1 MPARTYRPFPD
12 PPPAAA
18 AELAGRLVLAIA
30 FVALILGVF
39 ASTLQPADGL
49 SRGSLKALVFP
60 RLAAFVLAALVAGLV
75 QGARAPERL
84 LLICGLLAGALALF
98 LLPAQERP
106 MLGLRALAESAG
118 RETPALG
125 ATLGTLV
132 RFEAAVLAAVLVGT
146 WLGRLL
152 EDSGHLLVVV
162 LCAAAGDA
170 WLSMLQVPET
180 VGPGHPVSLMRLN
193 WPPAWNGISVAPTFP
208 DVLFLAVFL
217 EAARR
222 LRFHGFSVAFGA
234 VAGYAVA
241 SFLSLA
247 TWRVMLALPMVG
259 LGVLMGAWPDFRCSA
274 REVIK
279 AFTLALILFAALV
292 GLTSLHKA
300 LHPPPQPRHD
310 PLQYRNIAAGE
321 ASSPRGF
328 RIV

>member
-12 PPPAAA
+12 PPPAAP
-18 AELAGRLVLAIA
+18 AEFAGRLVLAMA
-30 FVALILGVF
+30 FVALVLGLF
-39 ASTLQPADGL
+39 ASNMQPPEGL
-49 SRGSLKALVFP
+49 PRGSLKALVFP
-60 RLAAFVLAALVAGLV
+60 RLGAFVLATLVAGLL
-75 QGARAPERL
+75 QGARAPGRFL
-84 LLICGLLAGALALF
+84 LVGGLVAAALALY
-98 LLPAQERP
+98 LLPAAERP
-106 MLGLRALAESAG
+106 MLGTRALSESNG
-118 RETPALG
+118 REAPTLSDTL
-125 ATLGTLV
+125 ATLA
-132 RFEAAVLAAVLVGT
+132 RFEVAVLAAVLLGT
-146 WLGRLL
+146 WLGRQL
-152 EDSGHLLVVV
+152 EHSGHLLVVV

-180 VGPGHPVSLMRLN
+180 VGQGHPVSLMRLN

-217 EAARR
+217 ESARR
-222 LRFHGFSVAFGA
+222 FRFHSFSVAFGA

-279 AFTLALILFAALV
+279 AFTLALVLFAALV

-300 LHPPPQPRHD
+300 LHPPPQPRHN

-321 ASSPRGF
+321 AAAPRGF

>member
-1 MPARTYRPFPD
+1 MPAHSYRPFPD
-12 PPPAAA
+12 PPPAALP
-18 AELAGRLVLAIA
+18 ELAGRLVLAIA
-30 FVALILGVF
+30 FVALVLGLF
-39 ASTLQPADGL
+39 ASNLQPPEGL
-49 SRGSLKALVFP
+49 PRGSLKTLVFP
-60 RLAAFVLAALVAGLV
+60 RLGAFMLAALVAGLL
-75 QGARAPERL
+75 QGARAPSRL
-84 LLICGLLAGALALF
+84 LLALGLVAAVLALS
-98 LLPAQERP
+98 LLPVAERP
-106 MLGLRALAESAG
+106 MLGLRALAESTE

-125 ATLGTLV
+125 ATLATLV
-132 RFEAAVLAAVLVGT
+132 RFEVAVLAAVLLGT

-152 EDSGHLLVVV
+152 ETPGHLLVVV

-180 VGPGHPVSLMRLN
+180 VGPGHPISLMRLN

-222 LRFHGFSVAFGA
+222 FRFHGFSVAFGA
-234 VAGYAVA
+234 AAGYAVA

-259 LGVLMGAWPDFRCSA
+259 LGVLMGSWPDFRCSA

-279 AFTLALILFAALV
+279 AFTLALVLFAALV

-300 LHPPPQPRHD
+300 LHPPPQPRRN
-310 PLQYRNIAAGE
+310 PLQYRNIAVYE
-321 ASSPRGF
+321 AVRPRGF